1 MAEIFNKE
9 ALNAL
14 DDHSEE
20 EEMARVTSPSLVVVL
35 GTMLIICLVAI
46 FWCVFGTINYKVTG
60 TGIIFPFGEPV
71 SVSVPYDGTVDK
83 VLVKHGEAVNEGDAM
98 IRVRNSLA
106 TTTLSAPRDGV
117 LLSNLSEGEAFK
129 AREAV
134 LWLMPQKTE
143 FHEREILCYVDAKSL
158 RKLKVG
164 MEVQVTP
171 ADLQRETWGY
181 AYGHVVGLEPF
192 PTLQTEVTKRMKL
205 EQFASF
211 VPKDQPMYELRVV
224 LDTDGNNLK
233 WSRKKSQ
240 RIEMKNGTLCNIQ
253 IINSEKKV
261 WEVLVNKS
269 MDTIDNIMGN

>member
-134 LWLMPQKTE
+134 VWLMPQ
-143 FHEREILCYVDAKSL
+143 
-158 RKLKVG
+158 
-164 MEVQVTP
+164 
-171 ADLQRETWGY
+171 
-181 AYGHVVGLEPF
+181 
-192 PTLQTEVTKRMKL
+192 
-205 EQFASF
+205 
-211 VPKDQPMYELRVV
+211 
-224 LDTDGNNLK
+224 
-233 WSRKKSQ
+233 
-240 RIEMKNGTLCNIQ
+240 
-253 IINSEKKV
+253 
-261 WEVLVNKS
+261 
-269 MDTIDNIMGN
+269 

>member
-1 MAEIFNKE
+1 MAELFNKE
-9 ALNAL
+9 ALKAL
-14 DDHSEE
+14 DDHSEQ
-20 EEMARVTSPSLVVVL
+20 EEMARVTSPSMVVVL

-46 FWCVFGTINYKVTG
+46 FWCIFGTINYKVTG
-60 TGIIFPFGEPV
+60 TGIIFPFGEPLA
-71 SVSVPYDGTVDK
+71 VSVPYDGTVDK
-83 VLVKHGEAVNEGDAM
+83 VLVKHGSAVKQGDAM

-106 TTTLSAPRDGV
+106 TTTISAPRDGV
-117 LLSNLSEGEAFK
+117 LLANLPESEAFK

-134 LWLMPQKTE
+134 VWLMPQKTE
-143 FHEREILCYVDAKSL
+143 FYEREILCYVDAKSL

-164 MEVQVTP
+164 QEVQVTP

-192 PTLQTEVTKRMKL
+192 PTQQNEVLKRMKL
-205 EQFASF
+205 EQLVSF

-224 LDTDGNNLK
+224 LDTEGDNLK

-240 RIEMKNGTLCNIQ
+240 QIEMKNGTLCNIQ

-261 WEVLVNKS
+261 WEVLVNKT
-269 MDTIDNIMGN
+269 MDTIDNIKGN